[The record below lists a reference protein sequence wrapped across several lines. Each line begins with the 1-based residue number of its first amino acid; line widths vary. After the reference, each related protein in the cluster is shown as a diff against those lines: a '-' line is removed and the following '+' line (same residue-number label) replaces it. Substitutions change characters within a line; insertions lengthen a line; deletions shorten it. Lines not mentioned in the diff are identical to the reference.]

1 MRFEQLECLKAVAN
15 TGSITAAAEKLYISQ
30 QAVSKSIRQLEEEL
44 GAPLVV
50 RTKNGVV
57 LTSLGAEATVLARH
71 ILDARDYFVH
81 GLTSEPD
88 MADKKKTVVYNIC
101 SSSPFLSTIAPSAYG
116 QLNYRMKCLT
126 HASTADEVVQAVA
139 NAECDLGLVT
149 IAKEKW
155 EEKLSELPALQGM
168 YVEPLA
174 TDRIVCV
181 KGKRYYTWEQNHISW
196 MEFCMRQ
203 KCFYNLEVAESV
215 SMDNAFYD
223 SFIQV
228 PQDLGLLY
236 NLMEHN
242 GVMALMPEL
251 VYRRFFSDKRF
262 MSALIEE
269 TNMSPMIY
277 QPILHFAI
285 CQDKRREQLRPLIS
299 MIRREVHKQ

>member
-15 TGSITAAAEKLYISQ
+15 TGSITAAAEQLYISQ

-81 GLTSEPD
+81 GLTSDTD
-88 MADKKKTVVYNIC
+88 MASEMKPIIYNIC
-101 SSSPFLSTIAPSAYG
+101 SSSPYLSTMSPIAYG
-116 QLNYRMKCLT
+116 QLNYKMKQLMQ
-126 HASTADEVVQAVA
+126 AATADEVLD
-139 NAECDLGLVT
+139 NLMAENCDLGLVT
-149 IAKEKW
+149 IAQEKW
-155 EEKLSELPALQGM
+155 VQKVQQNPKLEGLH
-168 YVEPLA
+168 VEPLA

-203 KCFYNLEVAESV
+203 KCFYNLEAAESE
-215 SMDNAFYD
+215 SIDGT
-223 SFIQV
+223 FIQV
-228 PQDLGLLY
+228 PQDLGLIY
-236 NLMEHN
+236 NLMEFN

-269 TNMSPMIY
+269 TNLARAIY
-277 QPILHFAI
+277 QPILHLAI
-285 CQDKRREQLRPLIS
+285 CADKRKEQLRPLIS